1 MLKFVD
7 YDIVFQEVPNEVSL
21 AINLSLCPNNC
32 EGCHSAFLK
41 GDVGEEL
48 STGRLDEII
57 KKYEGDITCVSF
69 MGGDGD
75 VEALARLAAYVKQNF
90 SVKVAWYSGKE
101 KLPEE
106 ISLVDF
112 DYIKVGPYKKDYG
125 PLNNKSTNQRMYRMS
140 GGEIVEDVTSLFWK

>member
-75 VEALARLAAYVKQNF
+75 VEALSRLAAYVKQNF
-90 SVKVAWYSGKE
+90 SIKVAWYSGKE

-125 PLNNKSTNQRMYRMS
+125 SLNNKSTNQRMYRMS

>member
-90 SVKVAWYSGKE
+90 SIKVAWYSGKE

>member
-7 YDIVFQEVPNEVSL
+7 YDIVFQEVPNEVTL

-48 STGRLDEII
+48 STERLDEII

-90 SVKVAWYSGKE
+90 SIKVAWYSGKE

>member
-7 YDIVFQEVPNEVSL
+7 YDIVFQEVPNEVTL

-90 SVKVAWYSGKE
+90 SIKVAWYSGKE

>member
-90 SVKVAWYSGKE
+90 SLKVAWYSGKE

>member
-90 SVKVAWYSGKE
+90 SIKVAWYSGKE

-106 ISLVDF
+106 IPLVDF

>member
-90 SVKVAWYSGKE
+90 SIKVAWYSGKE

-112 DYIKVGPYKKDYG
+112 DYIKVGPYKKEYG